1 MIVVMGLPGAGKT
14 TVLKEAVKDT
24 SFKIVNYG
32 DAMFEVALKEGLV
45 SDRDQMRKLPFER
58 QKEIQKKAAEKL
70 SKEKGDVLLD
80 THCSIKTKYGYLPG
94 LPHNILK
101 ELNPKALVLIVAPA
115 KDITRRRNEDLTRKR
130 DKLSEEEILEDVL
143 VNKIYLFS
151 YSALIGA
158 PTIIIENKDGKLGE
172 AVGKLKEFLK
182 EKD

>member
-1 MIVVMGLPGAGKT
+1 MIIAMGLPGAGKT
-14 TVLKEAVKDT
+14 TVLKEAVKGT
-24 SFKIVNYG
+24 KFKIVNYG
-32 DAMFEVALKEGLV
+32 DAMFEVALKDGLV
-45 SDRDQMRKLPFER
+45 SNRDEIRRLPLGK

-70 SKEKGDVLLD
+70 ANEKGDVLLD
-80 THCSIKTKYGYLPG
+80 THCSIKTRYGYLPG

-101 ELNPKALVLIVAPA
+101 ELNPAALVLVVAPA
-115 KDITRRRNEDLTRKR
+115 KDIVRRRNEDLTRKR
-130 DKLSEEEILEDVL
+130 DTVSEEEIVEDIT

-151 YSALIGA
+151 YSALTGA